1 MVETGRSLADRFV
14 LAELGTAARKKPGK
28 ATLRGPRDART
39 DDLAR
44 RKTMRRINGVIALA
58 LLLVLGNLT
67 LACATA
73 DSSRDHP
80 QTMTL
85 QLTDTEVDS
94 ASLDLGA
101 PGEGYGDQ
109 LLGTGNL
116 TRHGKPAGE
125 AHLSCTLTRRAGT
138 ASTFQCSG
146 VLALPAGQIAAQ
158 GAALLVDDQPIGFSL
173 AVTGGTGAYR
183 TAHGQLKTVELSST
197 ERRITV
203 ELVL

>member
-1 MVETGRSLADRFV
+1 
-14 LAELGTAARKKPGK
+14 
-28 ATLRGPRDART
+28 
-39 DDLAR
+39 
-44 RKTMRRINGVIALA
+44 MRRINGVIALA
-58 LLLVLGNLT
+58 LLLLLGNLT
-67 LACATA
+67 LACASA

-85 QLTDTEVDS
+85 RLTETEVDF
-94 ASLDLGA
+94 ASFDLGA
-101 PGEGYGDQ
+101 PGEGFGDQ
-109 LLGTGNL
+109 LLGTGDL

-125 AHLSCTLTRRAGT
+125 AHLSCTLMRRVGT

-158 GAALLVDDQPIGFSL
+158 AAVLLVDDQPIGFSL

-183 TAHGQLKTVELSST
+183 TAHGQLRTVELSST

>member
-1 MVETGRSLADRFV
+1 
-14 LAELGTAARKKPGK
+14 
-28 ATLRGPRDART
+28 
-39 DDLAR
+39 
-44 RKTMRRINGVIALA
+44 MRRINGVIALA

-67 LACATA
+67 LACASA

-85 QLTDTEVDS
+85 RLTDTEVDS

-101 PGEGYGDQ
+101 PGEGIGDQ
-109 LLGTGNL
+109 FVATGDL
-116 TRHGKPAGE
+116 TRHGNPAGG

>member
-1 MVETGRSLADRFV
+1 
-14 LAELGTAARKKPGK
+14 
-28 ATLRGPRDART
+28 
-39 DDLAR
+39 
-44 RKTMRRINGVIALA
+44 MRRINGVIALA

-101 PGEGYGDQ
+101 PGEGIGDQ
-109 LLGTGNL
+109 FVATGDL
-116 TRHGKPAGE
+116 TRHGNPAGG

-146 VLALPAGQIAAQ
+146 VLALPAGQITAQ
-158 GAALLVDDQPIGFSL
+158 GVWVDDQPAGFSL

-183 TAHGQLKTVELSST
+183 TAHGQLRTVELSST